1 MSRGRVDYV
10 ILDNGICWMV
20 GRKIFLVGWWGA
32 YPHKFMIYIGWGRL
46 SLVGGCG
53 IWGKSWRGS
62 QSLIVERFML
72 RMERFSFVGGLVD
85 WF

>member
-1 MSRGRVDYV
+1 
-10 ILDNGICWMV
+10 MV

-32 YPHKFMIYIGWGRL
+32 